1 MVINQRMDDTK
12 KILAEEKKNNPNE
25 LVSENDSRNQENKT
39 KHSSRKISIQENQIK
54 NNNNKKRND
63 GSATK

>member
-1 MVINQRMDDTK
+1 MVINYRIDNTK
-12 KILAEEKKNNPNE
+12 KSSPRKKQKNPNE